1 MSISPR
7 LTRAIFGGALIVAP
21 LLLLAAL
28 LADPAG
34 SADDARGV
42 LDAVAGNPG
51 AWAMTGLLFALAG
64 AAFVPAGLGLMRLMA
79 GRAPRLAFI
88 GGTAVVVGALGLVA
102 LDASSFYLDELAV
115 SDVPLAEQVA
125 IVEAHES
132 SAGVATVL
140 IVHIVGMF
148 GGLLLVAIGLLRARV
163 VAAWAPVALIIGVL
177 GFVAAPGKAG
187 ITVAGALLLAGLAAC
202 GLGVLRMSEQAW
214 EHGEPAPD
222 RRTGTSP
229 LAASGLG

>member
-125 IVEAHES
+125 
-132 SAGVATVL
+132 
-140 IVHIVGMF
+140 MF